1 MSLADLAQALQPA
14 PCNTFCALT
23 TFSTNHGVSHYNCF
37 ANRVADLATLQLE
50 HAFQAA
56 SVG

>member
-14 PCNTFCALT
+14 PCN